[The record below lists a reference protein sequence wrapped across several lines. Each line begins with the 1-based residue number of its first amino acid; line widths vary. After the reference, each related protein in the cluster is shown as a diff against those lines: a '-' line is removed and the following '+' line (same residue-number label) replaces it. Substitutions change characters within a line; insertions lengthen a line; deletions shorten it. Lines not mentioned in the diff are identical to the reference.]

1 MLRHDVP
8 RLSPFDSFDRLQRL
22 CNPELNPVLFWS
34 SEYIDVWMDQWMNG
48 LTDFCQTPTTSKRDS
63 VRQEKWVLDYCRT
76 HQCFSQCGKPG
87 RVYVKPNQVVL
98 VHKEQL
104 KIKSQIQK

>member
-48 LTDFCQTPTTSKRDS
+48 LTDFCQTPTMSKRDS
-63 VRQEKWVLDYCRT
+63 VRQEKWVLDYCRIINVSLNVENLDGCMLNLT
-76 HQCFSQCGKPG
+76 KSCWC
-87 RVYVKPNQVVL
+87 
-98 VHKEQL
+98 
-104 KIKSQIQK
+104 IKSN